1 MSFVPPPSC
10 RHLLPFFPALF
21 LPFTP
26 FSVSVNLKGSGS
38 PTAVWMGAS
47 VLSTN
52 PVGAVLVR
60 PFTQSFVLPCGLGF
74 VVVDVRSIFFLF
86 LFCALWGEHTLR
98 IISGFYLNVVL
109 RVNFLY

>member
-47 VLSTN
+47 ALSTN

-74 VVVDVRSIFFLF
+74 VVVVVRSIFFLF
-86 LFCALWGEHTLR
+86 LFCALWGKHTLR